1 MARTLYRT
9 TFYSL
14 MNLVED
20 IDHGRVALPDIQR
33 PFVWKPVQV
42 RDLFDSMYKGF
53 PVGTL
58 MFWDTGAEAGI
69 RQIGGGDGEGV
80 PRLLIVDG
88 QQRLTSLYS
97 VLHGKPVLD
106 ARFRHKRIT
115 IAFRPEDESF
125 EVSDAAIRRDP
136 EYIADITALWGTG
149 YRSALRDFLGRLA
162 EHRQAGPD
170 PAEAQWNTHLDLL
183 EDRIDRV
190 RDLRDFQFQALEL
203 TDGANEE
210 QVADI
215 FVRANSKG
223 VQLKQADFILTL
235 MSVHWEKGRVQIEQ
249 FCRDAVAPSPSGAS
263 PRNPFIDPKPD
274 QMLRVAVGL
283 AFRRA
288 RLEYVYSILRGKDL
302 GTGDV
307 SAQRRQEQFERL
319 QRALD
324 QALDLGN
331 WHEFLKCLTH
341 AGFRSRHM
349 VVSEA
354 AVLFSYLLWLIGRC
368 DFGLERRKLRGVMS
382 RWFFMAHTT
391 GRYTGSTE
399 TLVEADLR
407 RLESAADDGEAF
419 CRELDRIIRATFT
432 RDYWEVSLP
441 ERFDTSS
448 SRTPVLSAYLAALN
462 LLDAEALLSD
472 LRIRDLS
479 DPLSAAPRS
488 LERHHLFPKA
498 HLAAQGIT
506 RLQETNAIANMAYLD
521 WPDDAASG
529 PEDPRAHWP
538 AMSAAL
544 EPARLD
550 RQMYWHALGA
560 GWEQL
565 DYPTFLER
573 RRRQLATVV
582 RDGVERLWD
591 AESSAPPPGG
601 VSELLKLGESQTLEF
616 KSSARWNSH
625 AGGVDKRLE
634 HTVVKAVCGL
644 LNAEGGK
651 LLIGVNDDA
660 EVVGIDADMG
670 TLRSKTGKDGYELFL
685 RQLLE
690 NSLSVSTAGIVHI
703 GFERID
709 VAEVCVVTVASSGK
723 PVFAKPLEGGAGHVE
738 FWVRIGNAT
747 RQLHGDRMLDYKEDH
762 WGD

>member
-1 MARTLYRT
+1 MAKTLYRI
-9 TFYSL
+9 TFYGL

-20 IDHGRVALPDIQR
+20 IDHGRIALPDIQR

-53 PVGTL
+53 PVGAL
-58 MFWDTGAEAGI
+58 MFWETGAEAGI
-69 RQIGGGDGEGV
+69 RQIGGSDGDVV
-80 PRLLIVDG
+80 PKLLIVDG

-97 VLHGKPVLD
+97 VLYGKPVLD
-106 ARFRHKRIT
+106 ARFKQKRIH

-125 EVSDAAIRRDP
+125 KVSDAAIRRDP
-136 EYIADITALWGTG
+136 EYIADVTALWGDS
-149 YRSALRDFLGRLA
+149 YHSVVKEFLARLA

-170 PAEAQWNTHLDLL
+170 PEDAEWNAQQNLL
-183 EDRIDRV
+183 EDRIYRV

-203 TDGANEE
+203 TGSADDE

-215 FVRANSKG
+215 FFRVNSKG

-249 FCRDAVAPSPSGAS
+249 FCRDAVALAGSGAS

-302 GTGDV
+302 DTGDV
-307 SAQRRQEQFERL
+307 SAQRRTEQFERL

-331 WHEFLKCLTH
+331 WHEFLKCLAH
-341 AGFRSRHM
+341 AGFRSGQM
-349 VVSEA
+349 IISES

-368 DFGLERRKLRGVMS
+368 DFGLDRRRLRGVMS

-399 TLVEADLR
+399 TLVEGDLR
-407 RLESAADDGEAF
+407 RLESAANDGEAF
-419 CRELDRIIRATFT
+419 CGELDRIIRATFT

-441 ERFDTSS
+441 ERLATSS
-448 SRTPVLSAYLAALN
+448 PRTPVLSAYLAALN

-479 DPLSAAPRS
+479 DPLRAAPRS

-498 HLAAQGIT
+498 HLAAKGIT
-506 RLQETNAIANMAYLD
+506 RLQETNAIANMAFLD
-521 WPDDAASG
+521 WPDNAAIG
-529 PEDPRAHWP
+529 PEDPRVYWP
-538 AMSAAL
+538 AMSAAMD
-544 EPARLD
+544 PARLE
-550 RQMYWHALGA
+550 RQMYLHALPV

-565 DYPTFLER
+565 DYPTFLAR
-573 RRRQLATVV
+573 RRRLLAMVV
-582 RDGVERLWD
+582 RDGAEQLWEAGLPTPP
-591 AESSAPPPGG
+591 AEG
-601 VSELLKLGESQTLEF
+601 VGELLNLGESQTLEF

-625 AGGVDKRLE
+625 TGGVDTRLE
-634 HTVVKAVCGL
+634 QVVVKTVCGL

-660 EVVGIDADMG
+660 EVLGIEADMR
-670 TLRSKTGKDGYELFL
+670 TLGSKANKDGYELFL
-685 RQLLE
+685 RQLLDR
-690 NSLSVSTAGIVHI
+690 SLSVPTAGIVHI
-703 GFERID
+703 GFEPID
-709 VAEVCVVTVASSGK
+709 GAEVCVVAVASSGK
-723 PVFAKPLEGGAGHVE
+723 PVFAKPLEGGAGYIE
-738 FWVRIGNAT
+738 FWLRVGNAT
-747 RQLHGDRMLDYKEDH
+747 RQLHGDDMLHYKSSH

>member
-1 MARTLYRT
+1 MAGTIYRT
-9 TFYSL
+9 TFYGL

-20 IDHGRVALPDIQR
+20 IDRGRIALPDIQR

-42 RDLFDSMYKGF
+42 RDLFDSMYRGF

-58 MFWDTGAEAGI
+58 MLWETGVETGI
-69 RQIGGGDGEGV
+69 RQIRGDDDDSV

-88 QQRLTSLYS
+88 QQRLTSLYA

-106 ARFRHKRIT
+106 ARFRQRRIN

-136 EYIADITALWGTG
+136 EYIADVSALWGAG
-149 YRSALRDFLGRLA
+149 YRSVVREFLGRLA
-162 EHRQAGPD
+162 VHRQTGSD
-170 PAEAQWNTHLDLL
+170 PADPDWNAQQDLL

-203 TDGANEE
+203 RGNADEE

-235 MSVHWEKGRVQIEQ
+235 MSVHWEEGRIQIEQ
-249 FCRDAVAPSPSGAS
+249 FCRDAAAPSGSGAS

-302 GTGDV
+302 ETGDV
-307 SAQRRQEQFERL
+307 SAQRRREQFERL
-319 QRALD
+319 QTALD

-341 AGFRSRHM
+341 AGFRSGQM
-349 VVSEA
+349 VISES
-354 AVLFSYLLWLIGRC
+354 AVLYSYLLWLIGRC
-368 DFGLERRKLRGVMS
+368 DFGLDRRRLRSVMS

-399 TLVEADLR
+399 TLVEGDLR
-407 RLESAADDGEAF
+407 RLESAATDGETF
-419 CRELDRIIRATFT
+419 CGELDRIIRATFT

-441 ERFDTSS
+441 ERLDTSS
-448 SRTPVLSAYLAALN
+448 PRTPVLSAYLAALN

-479 DPLSAAPRS
+479 DPLRGAPRS
-488 LERHHLFPKA
+488 LERQHLFPKV
-498 HLAAQGIT
+498 HLAAKGIT
-506 RLQETNAIANMAYLD
+506 RLQETNAVANMAFLD
-521 WPDDAASG
+521 WPDNAVIG
-529 PEDPRAHWP
+529 PEDPRSYWP
-538 AMSAAL
+538 AMSAAMD
-544 EPARLD
+544 PARLE
-550 RQMYWHALGA
+550 RQMYWHALPV

-565 DYPTFLER
+565 DYPTFLAR
-573 RRRQLATVV
+573 RRRLLAMVV
-582 RDGVERLWD
+582 RDGVEQLWD
-591 AESSAPPPGG
+591 AESFAPPAGG
-601 VSELLKLGESQTLEF
+601 LAELLKLGESQTLEF

-625 AGGVDKRLE
+625 TGGVDKRLE
-634 HTVVKAVCGL
+634 HVVVKTICGL
-644 LNAEGGK
+644 LNAHGGK
-651 LLIGVNDDA
+651 LLIGVNDHA
-660 EVVGIDADMG
+660 EVLGIDGDMR
-670 TLRSKTGKDGYELFL
+670 TLGSRAGRDGYELFL

-690 NSLSVSTAGIVHI
+690 NSLSVPTAGIVQI
-703 GFERID
+703 GFED
-709 VAEVCVVTVASSGK
+709 VGDAEVCVVSVASSGK
-723 PVFAKPLEGGAGHVE
+723 PVFAKSLDGGAGHIE
-738 FWVRIGNAT
+738 FWLRVGNAT
-747 RQLHGDRMLDYKEDH
+747 RQLHGDDMLDYRNSH

>member
-1 MARTLYRT
+1 MARTMYRT
-9 TFYSL
+9 TCYGL

-20 IDHGRVALPDIQR
+20 IDHGRIALPDIQR

-42 RDLFDSMYKGF
+42 RDLFDSMYQGF

-58 MFWDTGAEAGI
+58 MFWETGAEAGI
-69 RQIGGGDGEGV
+69 RQIGGSDGDGV

-106 ARFRHKRIT
+106 ARFRQKRIN
-115 IAFRPEDESF
+115 IAFRPADESF

-136 EYIADITALWGTG
+136 EYIADVTPLWGDS
-149 YRSALRDFLGRLA
+149 YRSVVRDFLARLA
-162 EHRQAGPD
+162 AHRQAGSD
-170 PAEAQWNTHLDLL
+170 LSEREWNAQQDLL

-190 RDLRDFQFQALEL
+190 RDLRDFQFQVLEL
-203 TDGANEE
+203 TGGADEE
-210 QVADI
+210 QVGDI

-223 VQLKQADFILTL
+223 VQLRQADFILTL

-249 FCRDAVAPSPSGAS
+249 FCRDAVAPGGSNAS
-263 PRNPFIDPKPD
+263 PKNPFIEPSPD
-274 QMLRVAVGL
+274 QILRVAVGL

-288 RLEYVYSILRGKDL
+288 RLDYVYKLLRGKDL
-302 GTGDV
+302 ETGDV
-307 SAQRRQEQFERL
+307 SVERRTQQFERL
-319 QRALD
+319 QAALD
-324 QALDLGN
+324 QVLDLGN
-331 WHEFLKCLTH
+331 WHEYLKCLTH
-341 AGFRSRHM
+341 AGFRSGRM
-349 VVSEA
+349 VTSES
-354 AVLFSYLLWLIGRC
+354 AVLFCYVLWLIGRC
-368 DFGLERRKLRGVMS
+368 DFGLDRRRLRGVMS

-407 RLESAADDGEAF
+407 RLESSAHDDEAF
-419 CRELDRIIRATFT
+419 CAELDRIISATFT

-441 ERFDTSS
+441 ERLGASS

-462 LLDAEALLSD
+462 RLDAEALGSD

-479 DPLSAAPRS
+479 DPLRAAPRA

-498 HLAAQGIT
+498 HLAAKGIT
-506 RLQETNAIANMAYLD
+506 RHQETNAIANMAYLD
-521 WPDDAASG
+521 WPDNAAIG
-529 PEDPRAHWP
+529 TEAPRAYWP
-538 AMSAAL
+538 AMSAAMD
-544 EPARLD
+544 PARLE
-550 RQMYWHALGA
+550 RQMYWHALPV

-565 DYPTFLER
+565 DYPTFLAR
-573 RRRQLATVV
+573 RRKLMAKVV
-582 RDGVERLWD
+582 RDGFDQLWD
-591 AESSAPPPGG
+591 GESSSPPTGG
-601 VSELLKLGESQTLEF
+601 VGELLRLGESQTLEF

-625 AGGVDKRLE
+625 TGGVDKRLE
-634 HTVVKAVCGL
+634 HVVVKTVCGL

-660 EVVGIDADMG
+660 EVLGIDADLQ
-670 TLRSKTGKDGYELFL
+670 TLGSKADKDGYELFL

-690 NSLSVSTAGIVHI
+690 RSLSVPTAGIVHI
-703 GFERID
+703 GFERIGG
-709 VAEVCVVTVASSGK
+709 AETCVVTVASSGK
-723 PVFAKPLEGGAGHVE
+723 PTFAKPLEGGTGHVE
-738 FWVRIGNAT
+738 FWLRVGNAT
-747 RQLHGDRMLDYKEDH
+747 KQLHGDDMLDYKSSH

>member
-1 MARTLYRT
+1 MP
-9 TFYSL
+9 
-14 MNLVED
+14 M
-20 IDHGRVALPDIQR
+20 GRPDIQR

-58 MFWDTGAEAGI
+58 MFWETGAEARI
-69 RQIGGGDGEGV
+69 RQIGGSGGDGV

-106 ARFRHKRIT
+106 ARFREKRIN

-136 EYIADITALWGTG
+136 EYIADVTALWGDS
-149 YRSALRDFLGRLA
+149 YRSVVREFLARLA

-170 PAEAQWNTHLDLL
+170 PAEAEWNAQQDLL

-203 TDGANEE
+203 TGSVDEE
-210 QVADI
+210 QVAEI

-235 MSVHWEKGRVQIEQ
+235 MSVHWEKGRIQIEQ
-249 FCRDAVAPSPSGAS
+249 FCRDAVAPAGSGAS
-263 PRNPFIDPKPD
+263 PRNSFIDPKPD

-302 GTGDV
+302 DTGDV
-307 SAQRRQEQFERL
+307 SVQRRTEQFERL

-324 QALDLGN
+324 QTLDLGN

-341 AGFRSRHM
+341 AGFRSGQM
-349 VVSEA
+349 IVSES

-368 DFGLERRKLRGVMS
+368 DFGLDRRRLRGVMS

-399 TLVEADLR
+399 TLVEGDLR
-407 RLESAADDGEAF
+407 RLESAGKDGEAF

-441 ERFDTSS
+441 ERLDTSS

-479 DPLSAAPRS
+479 
-488 LERHHLFPKA
+488 ERWRRPHRV
-498 HLAAQGIT
+498 LA
-506 RLQETNAIANMAYLD
+506 
-521 WPDDAASG
+521 
-529 PEDPRAHWP
+529 
-538 AMSAAL
+538 
-544 EPARLD
+544 
-550 RQMYWHALGA
+550 
-560 GWEQL
+560 
-565 DYPTFLER
+565 
-573 RRRQLATVV
+573 
-582 RDGVERLWD
+582 
-591 AESSAPPPGG
+591 PGG
-601 VSELLKLGESQTLEF
+601 Q
-616 KSSARWNSH
+616 RH
-625 AGGVDKRLE
+625 
-634 HTVVKAVCGL
+634 
-644 LNAEGGK
+644 
-651 LLIGVNDDA
+651 
-660 EVVGIDADMG
+660 
-670 TLRSKTGKDGYELFL
+670 
-685 RQLLE
+685 Q
-690 NSLSVSTAGIVHI
+690 
-703 GFERID
+703 
-709 VAEVCVVTVASSGK
+709 
-723 PVFAKPLEGGAGHVE
+723 
-738 FWVRIGNAT
+738 AT
-747 RQLHGDRMLDYKEDH
+747 SR
-762 WGD
+762 

>member
-1 MARTLYRT
+1 
-9 TFYSL
+9 

-20 IDHGRVALPDIQR
+20 IDRGRIALPDIQR

-42 RDLFDSMYKGF
+42 RDLFDSMYRGF

-58 MFWDTGAEAGI
+58 MFWETGAEAGI
-69 RQIGGGDGEGV
+69 RQIGGGDGDGV

-97 VLHGKPVLD
+97 VLQGKPVLD
-106 ARFRHKRIT
+106 ARFKQKRIK

-136 EYIADITALWGTG
+136 EYIADVTALWGDR
-149 YRSALRDFLGRLA
+149 YRSVVREFLARLA
-162 EHRQAGPD
+162 AHRQAGSELPEPNWD
-170 PAEAQWNTHLDLL
+170 ALHDRL

-203 TDGANEE
+203 TGNADEE

-249 FCRDAVAPSPSGAS
+249 FCRDAVAPAGSGAS

-288 RLEYVYSILRGKDL
+288 RLEHVYRLLLGKDL
-302 GTGDV
+302 RTGDV
-307 SAQRRQEQFERL
+307 SAQRRTEQFERL
-319 QRALD
+319 QGALD
-324 QALDLGN
+324 QVLDLGN

-341 AGFRSRHM
+341 AGFRSGQM
-349 VVSEA
+349 VISES

-368 DFGLERRKLRGVMS
+368 DFGLDRRRLRGVMS

-391 GRYTGSTE
+391 GRYTGATE
-399 TLVEADLR
+399 GLVEGDLR
-407 RLESAADDGEAF
+407 RLEAAASDGESF
-419 CRELDRIIRATFT
+419 CAELDRIIRATFT
-432 RDYWEVSLP
+432 RDYWEISLP
-441 ERFDTSS
+441 ERLDTSS
-448 SRTPVLSAYLAALN
+448 SRSPVLSAYLAALN
-462 LLDAEALLSD
+462 LLDAEALLSN

-479 DPLSAAPRS
+479 DPLRAAPRS

-498 HLAAQGIT
+498 HLAAKGIT
-506 RLQETNAIANMAYLD
+506 RLQETNAIANMAFLD
-521 WPDDAASG
+521 WPDNAAVG
-529 PEDPRAHWP
+529 PEDPRAYWP
-538 AMSAAL
+538 AMSAAMD
-544 EPARLD
+544 PARLE
-550 RQMYWHALGA
+550 RQMYWHALPV

-565 DYPTFLER
+565 DYPTFLAR
-573 RRRQLATVV
+573 RRRLLAMVV
-582 RDGVERLWD
+582 RDGVEQLWD
-591 AESSAPPPGG
+591 AESSAPPAGG
-601 VSELLKLGESQTLEF
+601 VDELLKLGESQTLEF

-625 AGGVDKRLE
+625 TGGVDKRLE
-634 HTVVKAVCGL
+634 HVVVKTVCGF
-644 LNAEGGK
+644 LNAAGGK
-651 LLIGVNDDA
+651 LLIGVKDDA
-660 EVVGIDADMG
+660 EVLGVDADME
-670 TLRSKTGKDGYELFL
+670 TLGRKADKDGYELFL

-690 NSLSVSTAGIVHI
+690 NSLSVPTAGIVHI
-703 GFERID
+703 GFEHIGG
-709 VAEVCVVTVASSGK
+709 VEICVVTVASSGK
-723 PVFAKPLEGGAGHVE
+723 PVFAKPLEGGAGHIE
-738 FWVRIGNAT
+738 FWLRVGNAT
-747 RQLHGDRMLDYKEDH
+747 RQLHGDDMLDYKNSH

>member
-1 MARTLYRT
+1 MARTMYRT

-20 IDHGRVALPDIQR
+20 IDHGRIALPDIQR

-58 MFWDTGAEAGI
+58 MFWETGAEAGI
-69 RQIGGGDGEGV
+69 RQIGGSDGGGI

-97 VLHGKPVLD
+97 VLHGEPVLD
-106 ARFRHKRIT
+106 ARFKQKHIK
-115 IAFRPEDESF
+115 IAFRPADESF

-136 EYIADITALWGTG
+136 EYIADVTALWGDS
-149 YRSALRDFLGRLA
+149 YRSVVREFLARLA
-162 EHRQAGPD
+162 THRQAEPD
-170 PAEAQWNTHLDLL
+170 LADAEWDAQQDQL

-203 TDGANEE
+203 TGNADEE

-223 VQLKQADFILTL
+223 VLLKQADFILTL

-249 FCRDAVAPSPSGAS
+249 FCRDAVATARTGAS
-263 PRNPFIDPKPD
+263 PRNPFIDPQPH
-274 QMLRVAVGL
+274 QILRVAVGL

-288 RLEYVYSILRGKDL
+288 RLEHVYKLLRGKDL
-302 GTGDV
+302 DTGEV
-307 SAQRRQEQFERL
+307 SAQRRTEQFKRL
-319 QRALD
+319 QAALD
-324 QALDLGN
+324 QVLDLGN

-341 AGFRSRHM
+341 AGFRSRQM
-349 VVSEA
+349 VISES
-354 AVLFSYLLWLIGRC
+354 AVVCSYVLWLIGRC
-368 DFGLERRKLRGVMS
+368 DFGLDRKRLRSVMS

-391 GRYTGSTE
+391 GRYGTSTE
-399 TLVEADLR
+399 TLLERDIR

-419 CRELDRIIRATFT
+419 CGELDRIIRATFT
-432 RDYWEVSLP
+432 RDYWEISLP
-441 ERFDTSS
+441 ERLDTSS
-448 SRTPVLSAYLAALN
+448 SRSPVFSAYLAALN

-479 DPLSAAPRS
+479 DPLRAAPRS

-498 HLAAQGIT
+498 HLAAKGIT
-506 RLQETNAIANMAYLD
+506 RLQETNAIANMAFLD
-521 WPDDAASG
+521 WPDNAAIG
-529 PEDPRAHWP
+529 QEDPRAYWP

-544 EPARLD
+544 DSARLEQ
-550 RQMYWHALGA
+550 QMYWHALPV

-565 DYPTFLER
+565 DYPTFLAR
-573 RRRQLATVV
+573 RRRLLAMVV
-582 RDGVERLWD
+582 RDGVEQLWD
-591 AESSAPPPGG
+591 AESSAPPAGG
-601 VSELLKLGESQTLEF
+601 VGELLKLGESQTLEF

-625 AGGVDKRLE
+625 TGGVDKRLE
-634 HTVVKAVCGL
+634 HVVVKTVCGL

-651 LLIGVNDDA
+651 LLIGVNDDG
-660 EVVGIDADMG
+660 EVLGIDADLG
-670 TLRSKTGKDGYELFL
+670 TLRSKADKDGYELFL

-690 NSLSVSTAGIVHI
+690 NSLSVPTAGIVHI
-703 GFERID
+703 AFESID
-709 VAEVCVVTVASSGK
+709 GTEVCVVTAASSGK
-723 PVFAKPLEGGAGHVE
+723 PVFAKPLEGGGDHIE
-738 FWVRIGNAT
+738 FWLRVGNAT
-747 RQLHGDRMLDYKEDH
+747 RQLHGDDMLDYRSSH